1 MCNRVSLLDFFLNWR
16 AEYASGR
23 WHESTKSK
31 TKFIHKAKRDVHS
44 SHFLLFLH
52 LFFFSFL
59 VWKTKQKRA
68 SNQIFFFFRPVWLQR
83 QPRHHSDELMICK
96 TAMTY
101 IFSVLRI
108 KNVIMNNAS
117 PARQKKSILSTMCP
131 EAAASETSSLSGGLA
146 ATTSSRHRSCYMT
159 VKWAA
164 LLTPTVPRLNLM
176 SMPPPLL
183 HKTPALCYN
192 ATVTFPHS

>member
-1 MCNRVSLLDFFLNWR
+1 
-16 AEYASGR
+16 
-23 WHESTKSK
+23 
-31 TKFIHKAKRDVHS
+31 
-44 SHFLLFLH
+44 
-52 LFFFSFL
+52 
-59 VWKTKQKRA
+59 
-68 SNQIFFFFRPVWLQR
+68 
-83 QPRHHSDELMICK
+83 
-96 TAMTY
+96 
-101 IFSVLRI
+101 
-108 KNVIMNNAS
+108 MNNAS